1 MARGSLCYISM
12 IDGHSKKFTKTDSD
26 SLKLLD
32 SLKKCFWDLF
42 LNDYACGHDA
52 EIFVFE
58 ENKLVFRYSF
68 NNGDWRD
75 KLSTFSRCKE

>member
-12 IDGHSKKFTKTDSD
+12 IDGHSKKFTKSDSD

-32 SLKKCFWDLF
+32 SLKKDFRELF
-42 LNDYACGHDA
+42 VSDFACGHGA
-52 EIFVFE
+52 EIWVFE
-58 ENKLVFRYSF
+58 NCKAVFHYVF

-75 KLSTFSRCKE
+75 KLSTFSRK

>member
-1 MARGSLCYISM
+1 MAHGSLCYISQ

-32 SLKKCFWDLF
+32 TLKKDYRDL
-42 LNDYACGHDA
+42 LINDYACGHGA
-52 EIFVFE
+52 EIFVFDE
-58 ENKLVFRYSF
+58 GKLVFRYTF

-75 KLSTFSRCKE
+75 RLSIFSRSK

>member
-12 IDGHSKKFTKTDSD
+12 IDGHSKKITKTDSD

-42 LNDYACGHDA
+42 LSDYACGHDA

-58 ENKLVFRYSF
+58 ENKLVFRYSL